1 MVRIMVFMVK
11 ISTKKQTKTEKTSSS
26 FINVS
31 QTFFLQSKV
40 LFSSKKTH
48 SKNLYY
54 AISKLGFMPEIR
66 KEW

>member
-40 LFSSKKTH
+40 LFSSKKN
-48 SKNLYY
+48 SFEKFVLYN
-54 AISKLGFMPEIR
+54 F
-66 KEW
+66 

>member
-31 QTFFLQSKV
+31 QTFFCKARSYFLQRKI
-40 LFSSKKTH
+40 H